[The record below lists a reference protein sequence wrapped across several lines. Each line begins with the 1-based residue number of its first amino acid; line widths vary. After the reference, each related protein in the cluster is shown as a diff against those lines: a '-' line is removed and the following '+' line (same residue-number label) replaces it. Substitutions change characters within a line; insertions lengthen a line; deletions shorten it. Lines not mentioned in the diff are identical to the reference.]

1 MTSLSFGLNLTPR
14 GKCFKLSFSI
24 TTHTHRKL
32 YWETQEKVF
41 TEKPRKAFTEKLPK
55 ERKMLQK
62 NKSSCEKA
70 VGLWLLLFSSLY
82 TTHQLSYFST
92 IFSNKSATVTKSK
105 YNFGLY
111 LLIYAWDSS
120 SRFFYSSIHCFNLK
134 NNNKSAILIN

>member
-14 GKCFKLSFSI
+14 GKCSKLSFSI

-55 ERKMLQK
+55 KERCYRKQEQLWE
-62 NKSSCEKA
+62 SSWSLASC
-70 VGLWLLLFSSLY
+70 LLVFIYYSSVKL
-82 TTHQLSYFST
+82 FST
-92 IFSNKSATVTKSK
+92 IFTTKSATVTKSRD
-105 YNFGLY
+105 NFGLH